1 MRTLQSKTNL
11 RMSAGKAAA
20 AFCLV
25 VGLLCLSKFVYALDP
40 ATSPQEVTQRL
51 ASIEKRHANSP
62 QVPTVPT
69 VPTLPPVSPTPTS
82 TATPTATPSGVNV
95 VVDTNSS
102 TNGRQLSYTVTF
114 NNVTG
119 GLIKGAKAYFTVPQY
134 TTFNLGA
141 SQAGWSC
148 PNGITAGNICV
159 YVWGDIPPGAVL
171 AANVNATRQASF
183 VLDVLVDQV
192 PANVKNISFDI
203 YVADSTGKIYTL
215 FTATSALS
223 SNPTFMR
230 FLPLIRQ
237 Q

>member
-1 MRTLQSKTNL
+1 M
-11 RMSAGKAAA
+11 AAA

-40 ATSPQEVTQRL
+40 ATSSQEVAQRL
-51 ASIEKRHANSP
+51 ANVEKRHANNP
-62 QVPTVPT
+62 QVPT
-69 VPTLPPVSPTPTS
+69 VPTLPPGTPTS

-102 TNGRQLSYTVTF
+102 TNGRQLGYTVTF
-114 NNVTG
+114 NNTTG

-148 PNGITAGNICV
+148 PNGVTAGNICV
-159 YVWGDIPPGAVL
+159 YVWGDVSPGAAAVL
-171 AANVNATRQASF
+171 AAHANASRQADF

-192 PANVKNISFDI
+192 PANVTSISFDI
-203 YVADSTGKIYTL
+203 YIADSTGKIYTT

-237 Q
+237 